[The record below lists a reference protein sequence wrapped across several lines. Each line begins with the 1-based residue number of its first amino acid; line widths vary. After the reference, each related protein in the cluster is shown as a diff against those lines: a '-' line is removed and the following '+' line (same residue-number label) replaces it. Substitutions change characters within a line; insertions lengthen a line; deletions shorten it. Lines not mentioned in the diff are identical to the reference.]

1 MLLIARIGA
10 HTLHLRSPAEVQQA
24 LLALYRV
31 NVALLEEWPDRW
43 PRLYDSGVRWQLE
56 RDPRSQGGEDWF
68 HLDQLYD
75 GRETADCEDIAAA
88 RAAELTVLDGIP
100 AVPRLTYVDGGYH
113 IVVQLY
119 DGTIED
125 PSVILGMSRPIDLGR
140 VEAQLDESGAR
151 RGWRAVRGLGRSLW
165 SVAQDMPVI
174 GPAADAADT
183 LGRGV
188 ARALRGDDDDAIEPD
203 AIIDEDGRTMYR
215 LDDDEDERAAV
226 EAGAL
231 W

>member
-10 HTLHLRSPAEVQQA
+10 HTLHLRSPAEVQKA

-31 NVALLEEWPDRW
+31 NVALLEEWPDHW

-56 RDPRSQGGEDWF
+56 RDPRSQGGEDW
-68 HLDQLYD
+68 HPLNELYD

-88 RAAELTVLDGIP
+88 RAAEMTVLDGIP

-113 IVVQLY
+113 IVVQLE

-140 VEAQLDESGAR
+140 VESGRAR
-151 RGWRAVRGLGRSLW
+151 RGWRVVRGIGRSLW
-165 SVAQDMPVI
+165 SAAQDIPVI
-174 GPAADAADT
+174 GPAVDAADT

-188 ARALRGDDDDAIEPD
+188 ARGLRRDDDDEEAVQPD
-203 AIIDEDGRTMYR
+203 AIIDEDGRVMYR
-215 LDDDEDERAAV
+215 LDEDEDERAAV
-226 EAGAL
+226 EVGAL

>member
-1 MLLIARIGA
+1 MLLVARIGG
-10 HTLHLRSPAEVQQA
+10 HTLHLRSPAEVQEA
-24 LLALYRV
+24 LIALYRV
-31 NVALLEEWPDRW
+31 NVALLEEWPERW

-56 RDPRSQGGEDWF
+56 RDPRSQNGEDWL
-68 HLDQLYD
+68 HLDELYD

-100 AVPRLTYVDGGYH
+100 AVPRVTNVPGGYH
-113 IVVQLY
+113 IVVQLA

-140 VEAQLDESGAR
+140 VESGAR

-165 SVAQDMPVI
+165 SAAQDMPVI
-174 GPAADAADT
+174 GPAADAADV
-183 LGRGV
+183 LGRNV
-188 ARALRGDDDDAIEPD
+188 ARALRGDDDAIEPD

-215 LDDDEDERAAV
+215 LDEDEDERAALEV
-226 EAGAL
+226 GAL

>member
-1 MLLIARIGA
+1 MLLVARIGG
-10 HTLHLRSPAEVQQA
+10 HTLHLRSPAEVQEA

-31 NVALLEEWPDRW
+31 NVALLHEWPERW

-56 RDPRSQGGEDWF
+56 RDPRSQGGEDW
-68 HLDQLYD
+68 LPLNELYD

-88 RAAELTVLDGIP
+88 RAAELTVRDGIP

-113 IVVQLY
+113 IVVQLA
-119 DGTIED
+119 DGRIED

-140 VEAQLDESGAR
+140 VEAGAR

-165 SVAQDMPVI
+165 SAAQDMPVI
-174 GPAADAADT
+174 GPAVDAADT
-183 LGRGV
+183 FGRSV
-188 ARALRGDDDDAIEPD
+188 ARSMRDDDPDAIEPD

-215 LDDDEDERAAV
+215 MDEDDERAALEV
-226 EAGAL
+226 GAL